1 MKNTIQPNTLNEAVV
16 NLESMTD
23 EQLMLSYCNGEA
35 AAFNVLYA
43 RHKGSLFRYLLRQ
56 LGQGNEQVNELFQDI
71 WLSLVNARQ
80 RYQPSARFTT
90 YLYRIAH
97 NRLVDYWRSRQ
108 SVSTT
113 GHDPDNVEDAGQQPD
128 DCVLQEQNHQLLKQ
142 QIAALPE
149 EQRSA
154 FLLKEEAS
162 LTLAQIADITGVNR
176 ETVKS
181 RLRYA
186 IQRLRQSLVATL

>member
-1 MKNTIQPNTLNEAVV
+1 MTLED
-16 NLESMTD
+16 MTD
-23 EQLMLSYCNGEA
+23 EQLMSSYSSGEA
-35 AAFNVLYA
+35 AAFDVLYA

-56 LGQGNEQVNELFQDI
+56 LGPGNEQVNELFQDI
-71 WLSLVNARQ
+71 WLNLVNARQ

-108 SVSTT
+108 IVSTT
-113 GHDPDNVEDAGQQPD
+113 GQDPDEVEDAGQQPD
-128 DCVLQEQNHQLLKQ
+128 DCVLQVQNHQLLKQ

-162 LTLAQIADITGVNR
+162 LSLAQIADITGVNR

-186 IQRLRQSLVATL
+186 VQRLRQSLVAIL

>member
-1 MKNTIQPNTLNEAVV
+1 
-16 NLESMTD
+16 MTD
-23 EQLMLSYCNGEA
+23 EQLMLSYCSGEA
-35 AAFNVLYA
+35 AAFDVLYA

-56 LGQGNEQVNELFQDI
+56 LGQGNEHVNELFQDI
-71 WLSLVNARQ
+71 WLNLVNARQ

-97 NRLVDYWRSRQ
+97 NRLVDFWRSRQ
-108 SVSTT
+108 SASIT
-113 GHDPDNVEDAGQQPD
+113 GYDSDDVEDAGQQPD
-128 DCVLQEQNHQLLKQ
+128 DCVLQEQNHLLLKQ